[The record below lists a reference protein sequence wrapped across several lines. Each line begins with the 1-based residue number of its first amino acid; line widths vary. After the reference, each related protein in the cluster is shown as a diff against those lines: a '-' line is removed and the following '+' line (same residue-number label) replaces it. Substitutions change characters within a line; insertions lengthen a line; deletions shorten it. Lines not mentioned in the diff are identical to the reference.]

1 MIGSEE
7 VSFEPG
13 VFLLKKAT
21 AEQLRRQPRTD
32 APTPQPEPKPGQ
44 PEQGQT
50 EIPTEP
56 QTDSTPKQRTV
67 RITGSLPPEVWNRV
81 GTKLIPKLRSG
92 DNLVVNV
99 DFSVSIPSEHAT
111 ALTSEIQQIL
121 SDLGLMGRVQVR

>member
-7 VSFEPG
+7 VSFDPG

-44 PEQGQT
+44 PGPGQT
-50 EIPTEP
+50 EISIEP
-56 QTDSTPKQRTV
+56 QLDSAPQQRTV

-81 GTKLIPKLRSG
+81 GTKLIPRLRSG

-99 DFSVSIPSEHAT
+99 NFSVSVSIEHAT

-121 SDLGLMGRVQVR
+121 ADLGLTGRVQVR